1 MPIIKTPFDQNKY
14 LSSDEPGICNA
25 LVLEWLYSNGRPLRF
40 MRRTVTRARAVH
52 HRGLG
57 TAEIVQYG
65 FKIGDGSDIYPG
77 RNLDGIERMVQGIK
91 SSDKKKFII
100 GFCGNNAAGHAIGM
114 IKTEAGAKG
123 FDPNNGYY
131 DITGDDAFL
140 WLKKKI
146 LGARIKHDYREFLVY
161 ELS

>member
-1 MPIIKTPFDQNKY
+1 MPLEYRSVKKSYSIKALTPLSTYPRYSVDNSQDWRTKKMPIIKTPFDQSKY

-40 MRRTVTRARAVH
+40 MRRTIKRAR
-52 HRGLG
+52 
-57 TAEIVQYG
+57 
-65 FKIGDGSDIYPG
+65 
-77 RNLDGIERMVQGIK
+77 
-91 SSDKKKFII
+91 
-100 GFCGNNAAGHAIGM
+100 
-114 IKTEAGAKG
+114 
-123 FDPNNGYY
+123 GYY